1 MRCHHL
7 VMLTIAVLVS
17 SDWASADDNRSETN
31 SDAKAEDTVP
41 RTAVRVNGRLQPGFA
56 QREIC
61 RDLNGTEECAP
72 AIVHEE
78 TDKVLSLNGRWLSA
92 CRADGEP
99 VKGFV
104 DEEADVACHLRPPQ
118 GPRKRPPLP
127 ASREE
132 ALAELG
138 RSKG

>member
-1 MRCHHL
+1 MYCKHL
-7 VMLTIAVLVS
+7 VILTIAVLVS
-17 SDWASADDNRSETN
+17 SDWVSADDNRSEAN
-31 SDAKAEDTVP
+31 SDDKAEDTVP

-72 AIVHEE
+72 AIAHED

-104 DEEADVACHLRPPQ
+104 DEEADVACYLRPPQ

-138 RSKG
+138 RSQG

>member
-1 MRCHHL
+1 MRCKHL
-7 VMLTIAVLVS
+7 VILTIAVLVS
-17 SDWASADDNRSETN
+17 SDRASADDYRPETN

-41 RTAVRVNGRLQPGFA
+41 RTAVRVNGRLQSGFV

-61 RDLNGTEECAP
+61 RDLNGNEECAP
-72 AIVHEE
+72 TIVHEE
-78 TDKVLSLNGRWLSA
+78 TDQVLSVDGRWLSA

-104 DEEADVACHLRPPQ
+104 DEGADVACHLRPPQ

>member
-7 VMLTIAVLVS
+7 VMLAIAVLVS
-17 SDWASADDNRSETN
+17 SDWASADDNRSEAN

-41 RTAVRVNGRLQPGFA
+41 RTAVRINGRLQPGFV
-56 QREIC
+56 QRDIC
-61 RDLNGTEECAP
+61 RDRNGTEECAP

-78 TDKVLSLNGRWLSA
+78 TDQVLSVNGRWLSA

-99 VKGFV
+99 VQGFV
-104 DEEADVACHLRPPQ
+104 DAGADVACYLRPPQ
-118 GPRKRPPLP
+118 RPRQRPPLP